1 METVTSYV
9 VNRSLANI
17 LTLRSNSTKGRKV
30 SNPHCVKSVRIRSYS
45 SPYFPSFGLNTER
58 SVSPHSV
65 RMQRNTDQNNSEY
78 GHYLCNAVL
87 VIDVIIFDKYRSN
100 R

>member
-58 SVSPHSV
+58 SVSLHI
-65 RMQRNTDQNNSEY
+65 QSECSEIRTRITPNMDTIY
-78 GHYLCNAVL
+78 AMRYWL
-87 VIDVIIFDKYRSN
+87 
-100 R
+100 